1 VPRALMALV
10 AAITCVVAAAPPST
24 AAAAPARQPVV
35 SVAGFSTVL
44 TLDGRP
50 APNASGPTP
59 MVFPPSGSSHGFTPQ
74 APSWSFGDGNGSGTE
89 QINYSTL
96 SEQWGYRLSSFVR
109 SIIVG
114 NVTENG
120 DLYCGSSKV
129 TNYGLH
135 VVAPSYHFHGSRGSL
150 TNTCAYRTIVT
161 FAFRHNQGGG
171 GNGTLTAQWN
181 WVITWV

>member
-1 VPRALMALV
+1 MPRVLMALV
-10 AAITCVVAAAPPST
+10 AAIACVIAAAPGG
-24 AAAAPARQPVV
+24 AATAAPAQQPVV
-35 SVAGFSTVL
+35 SVAGFSSVL

-50 APNASGPTP
+50 APNASGATP
-59 MVFPPSGSSHGFTPQ
+59 MVFPPSGNHAFTPQ

-89 QINYSTL
+89 QINYGSSL
-96 SEQWGYRLSSFVR
+96 SEQWSYQLSAYVR

-114 NVTENG
+114 NVTQNG

-129 TNYGLH
+129 TNYGQH
-135 VVAPSYHFHGSRGSL
+135 VVAPSYLFHGSRGSL
-150 TNTCAYRTIVT
+150 TNTCSYRTIIT